1 MTKLTEFLSPENIR
15 QGVVVSSKKR
25 ALESVGKIIAQYINS
40 KVVNVLNDEQSPQ
53 NEADEPLC
61 PIECF
66 TNLFKREKL
75 GSTGLNQGIALP
87 HAKLPTNENFV
98 LDKPVAVFLQ
108 LEEAIDY
115 DSQDNKDVDLIY
127 AIMFPENC
135 CEQYKNSL
143 PQIAQ
148 HLADKVLLKQLRAA
162 ESAEDIWQI
171 LLYADNHRVTPNENE
186 D

>member
-1 MTKLTEFLSPENIR
+1 MAKLTEFLSPENIR
-15 QGVVVSSKKR
+15 QGVYVSSKKR
-25 ALESVGKIIAQYINS
+25 VLEIVGKIIAQSINH
-40 KVVNVLNDEQSPQ
+40 KIADVGEQEAQSDSD
-53 NEADEPLC
+53 NEAIC

-66 TNLFKREKL
+66 SNLFKREKL

-115 DSQDNKDVDLIY
+115 DAQDNKDVDLIY

>member
-15 QGVVVSSKKR
+15 QGVLVSSKKR
-25 ALESVGKIIAQYINS
+25 ALEYIGKIIAEYINNTLTIPTDTCEQS
-40 KVVNVLNDEQSPQ
+40 QCDEQT
-53 NEADEPLC
+53 EKVC

-75 GSTGLNQGIALP
+75 GTTGLNQGVALP
-87 HAKLPTNENFV
+87 HAKLTTGESLV
-98 LDKPVAVFLQ
+98 LNKPIAVFLQ

-115 DSQDNKDVDLIY
+115 DAQDNKDVNLIY
-127 AIMFPENC
+127 AIMFPETC

-148 HLADKVLLKQLRAA
+148 QLTDKILLKQLRAA
-162 ESAEDIWQI
+162 ESVEDIWQI
-171 LLYADNHRVTPNENE
+171 LLYADKHTINIEE
-186 D
+186 

>member
-1 MTKLTEFLSPENIR
+1 MIELTEFLSPENIR
-15 QGVVVSSKKR
+15 QGICVSSKKR
-25 ALESVGKIIAQYINS
+25 ALEIVGKIVAQSINHKLADTLS
-40 KVVNVLNDEQSPQ
+40 DETQEIRK
-53 NEADEPLC
+53 NKKTIC

-75 GSTGLNQGIALP
+75 GTTGLNQGIALP
-87 HAKLPTNENFV
+87 HAKLPAYEYQT
-98 LDKPVAVFLQ
+98 LKQPIAVFLQ

-115 DSQDNKDVDLIY
+115 EAQDNKEVDLIY

-148 HLADKVLLKQLRAA
+148 KLTDKALLKQLRAA
-162 ESAEDIWQI
+162 TSAEDIWQI
-171 LLYADNHRVTPNENE
+171 LRYADKHTTKTEE
-186 D
+186 